1 MEPGAKPSWVDKL
14 TAKVKKTFY
23 LQSDIQKRMYEAHV
37 NEKLAQRRQISMM
50 RHLNMSVQSGSE
62 KSITPEERWISSH
75 GTWTDDEAPPQ
86 PSTSFTAADDIM
98 EDSDWD
104 DDEDSND
111 DEDPDATEES
121 EEDD

>member
-1 MEPGAKPSWVDKL
+1 MEPGAQPSWVDKL
-14 TAKVKKTFY
+14 AAKVKKTFC

-37 NEKLAQRRQISMM
+37 NEKLARRRQIAMM
-50 RHLNMSVQSGSE
+50 RHLSMSVQSGSE

-75 GTWTDDEAPPQ
+75 NTWTDDEAPPQ
-86 PSTSFTAADDIM
+86 PSTTVTAADDIM
-98 EDSDWD
+98 EDSDRD
-104 DDEDSND
+104 DDEDSDD